1 MKFGKRN
8 FELNRASF
16 ASLSFC
22 LPDGPKT
29 GSVLL
34 SRPFPCSLVQSR
46 SLHKHGRI
54 SLGHAKSIHL
64 FKKKSKINFRQERKG
79 NTDISIINPV
89 PRAVVYGHEQR
100 AASVA
105 ACLATCPWGWP
116 FLSASQHAEEVLSLG
131 WTVAHGRAEEVLLLH
146 GAGRS
151 TVHVGLVQLRCGCT
165 R

>member
-1 MKFGKRN
+1 MEQG
-8 FELNRASF
+8 ACSF
-16 ASLSFC
+16 PVPSPVHLSS
-22 LPDGPKT
+22 PGPCT
-29 GSVLL
+29 SMAVFL
-34 SRPFPCSLVQSR
+34 SGMQNQFIFS
-46 SLHKHGRI
+46 
-54 SLGHAKSIHL
+54 
-64 FKKKSKINFRQERKG
+64 KKKSKINFRQERKG